1 MQSFVYYLILK
12 NFNLLAGE
20 TFSLEFLFYRQSKNM
35 QLKSVLGSLSLQLI
49 AESFFLEQQF
59 MKKINSP

>member
-1 MQSFVYYLILK
+1 
-12 NFNLLAGE
+12 
-20 TFSLEFLFYRQSKNM
+20 M

-59 MKKINSP
+59 MKKINSPWCVPMWSVRVILYESH